1 MPRRKQFA
9 LFQKDFSKPYMGGSA
24 LNDSEFDNLMQTND
38 QFKHVEEY
46 EHILTGR
53 KGGHGPYAGERD
65 QMSDDLPHNSSFEEA
80 RDLRKRD
87 HDPQANYGILRVDSE
102 QSLRNKNIILNNMTP
117 QVKQSDQFERIEEEI
132 IEAGKSGLKYDKE
145 HDSKFRKQQT
155 LNYKK

>member
-1 MPRRKQFA
+1 
-9 LFQKDFSKPYMGGSA
+9 
-24 LNDSEFDNLMQTND
+24 
-38 QFKHVEEY
+38 
-46 EHILTGR
+46 
-53 KGGHGPYAGERD
+53 
-65 QMSDDLPHNSSFEEA
+65 MSDDLPHNSSFEEA

-145 HDSKFRKQQT
+145 HDSKFRK
-155 LNYKK
+155 